1 MKITFYQ
8 SSAVLIETKNVKIL
22 SDPWFVDGELY
33 GSWNHYPQINFE
45 PEKFADIDY
54 IYLSHIHQD
63 HFSKKTL
70 SKLDKK
76 IPVIIHNFAS
86 KVLKNNVKNMGF
98 SIIELNHND
107 RTLLKNGVYINI
119 LAADNCDPTVCY
131 KYFGCAP
138 LEVKLG
144 STSIDT
150 MCVIDDDDK
159 IIVNTNDCP
168 YDLSYAAAS
177 IIKKKYSHVD
187 MLLVGYTS
195 ASAYPQ
201 CFNLSNDEK
210 SSEKKR
216 LQKDFLNKAEN
227 YVNLF
232 QPKYFM
238 PFAGRYT
245 LSGKLSIL
253 NDDRG
258 VTELDDAFEYFI
270 NSKNIDSTKSKCIV
284 LNPNSSF
291 GITTGKSSEPYTQ
304 IDNVEKQRYVKEV
317 LSKRKLDYEYENKPN
332 IDDLKS
338 LIGESYDRFERKRI
352 ELRFCTDT
360 SIIIKLSDDEFVV
373 ISCNGGGW
381 KIVDTQQVTNYAK
394 YVKLSLDTRLLK
406 WILMGPKFAHWNV
419 AENGSHI
426 IFEREPNV
434 YERGLYYCLSFF
446 YA

>member
-1 MKITFYQ
+1 MKLTFYQ
-8 SSAVLIETKNVKIL
+8 SSAVLIETKDVQIL

-33 GSWNHYPQINFE
+33 GSWNHYPPVNLQGENFT
-45 PEKFADIDY
+45 DVDY

-76 IPVIIHNFAS
+76 IPVIIHNFES
-86 KVLKNNVKNMGF
+86 KVLRENIKNMGF
-98 SIIELNHND
+98 SVIELNHNN

-138 LEVKLG
+138 LEAKFG

-150 MCVIDDDDK
+150 MCVIDDENQV
-159 IIVNTNDCP
+159 IINTNDCP
-168 YDLSYAAAS
+168 YDLSYEAAS
-177 IIKKKYSHVD
+177 IIKQKYSHID

-210 SSEKKR
+210 LKEKKR
-216 LQKDFLNKAEN
+216 LQEDFLNKAED

-238 PFAGRYT
+238 PFAGRYV
-245 LSGKLSIL
+245 LAGKLTLL
-253 NDDRG
+253 NNYRG

-284 LNPNSSF
+284 LNPNASF
-291 GITTGKSSEPYTQ
+291 DMNTGKSSEPYTK
-304 IDNVEKQRYVKEV
+304 IDYVDKQKYIEEV
-317 LSKRKLDYEYENKPN
+317 LTKRKLDYEYEEEPN
-332 IDDLKS
+332 IDEIESLVEKS
-338 LIGESYDRFERKRI
+338 YERFERKRI
-352 ELRFCTDT
+352 ELRFSSDT
-360 SIIIKLSDDEFVV
+360 SIIIKLSDEDFVV
-373 ISCNGGGW
+373 VSCDGKGW
-381 KIVDTQQVTNYAK
+381 KIIDQNQLQNYKK
-394 YVKLSLDTRLLK
+394 YVKLSLDTKLLK

-426 IFEREPNV
+426 LFEREPNV